1 MNNEEYRKDDTR
13 FQWRCSWEERKQLKT
28 YAALEGIQMNLLL
41 SEAWKYYVENVMK
54 KKHKVKL

>member
-28 YAALEGIQMNLLL
+28 YAALEGI
-41 SEAWKYYVENVMK
+41 
-54 KKHKVKL
+54 